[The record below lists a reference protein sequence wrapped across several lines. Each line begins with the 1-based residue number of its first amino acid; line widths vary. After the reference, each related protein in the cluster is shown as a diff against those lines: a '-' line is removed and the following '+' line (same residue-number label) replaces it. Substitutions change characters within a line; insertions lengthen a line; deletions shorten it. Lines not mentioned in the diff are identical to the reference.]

1 MLEPSDSLR
10 SRLARYGCT
19 DATFKRKNVIVLGD
33 GFNDGSLA
41 SLALAQIGI
50 EARVYLGGFE
60 EWIERSDAPVKKQVR
75 L

>member
-1 MLEPSDSLR
+1 
-10 SRLARYGCT
+10 
-19 DATFKRKNVIVLGD
+19 VIVFGD

-50 EARVYLGGFE
+50 EARVYLGGLD
-60 EWIERSDAPVKKQVR
+60 EWQQKPDAPIKRQIR